1 MTNVIEQIEDGL
13 SFYKRLV
20 RWIKKSPWAWFGL
33 IVLAFLALYV
43 LQDYLEDKKDE
54 IHHLVKKVRSPKR
67 LGQSGKESVQ
77 EQDQPQDANESK
89 GERASRAAA
98 ERIFE
103 KPFVKVRP
111 DFLRNVVTNHNLE
124 LDVYNEELK
133 LAIEYSGR
141 QHYEFVPFFHKNYE
155 AFLNQKY
162 RDEMKKNK
170 CKEQGIQLIEIPY
183 TVKLEDIESF
193 IRIESKKLGY
203 DI

>member
-1 MTNVIEQIEDGL
+1 MFFVLWLLNDYLKDKEDVLEKYVKKIRNPEKNGL
-13 SFYKRLV
+13 SGNSK
-20 RWIKKSPWAWFGL
+20 
-33 IVLAFLALYV
+33 
-43 LQDYLEDKKDE
+43 
-54 IHHLVKKVRSPKR
+54 
-67 LGQSGKESVQ
+67 
-77 EQDQPQDANESK
+77 ESK
-89 GERASRAAA
+89 GERASKAAA
-98 ERIFE
+98 ERIFG
-103 KPFVKVRP
+103 KPFIKVRP

-203 DI
+203 NI

>member
-1 MTNVIEQIEDGL
+1 MMNAIEQIEDGL
-13 SFYKRLV
+13 SFYKRLI

-33 IVLAFLALYV
+33 ILLAFLALYV
-43 LQDYLEDKKDE
+43 LQDYLEDKQDE
-54 IHHLVKKVRSPKR
+54 IHHFVKKVRSPKQ
-67 LGQSGKESVQ
+67 LGQTEKDNEQ
-77 EQDQPQDANESK
+77 EKIGDQEPKESK

-98 ERIFE
+98 ERIFK
-103 KPFVKVRP
+103 KPFIKVRP

-170 CKEQGIQLIEIPY
+170 CKEQGIHLIEIPY

-193 IRIESKKLGY
+193 IRIESKKIGY

>member
-1 MTNVIEQIEDGL
+1 MTNVIDQVEDGM
-13 SFYKRLV
+13 SWYKRIV

-33 IVLAFLALYV
+33 IILAFLTLYV
-43 LQDYLEDKKDE
+43 FKDYLEDKKDE
-54 IHHLVKKVRSPKR
+54 IQHLVKKVRSPKQ
-67 LGQSGKESVQ
+67 LGQPDSEGVQ
-77 EQDQPQDANESK
+77 EPKESK

-98 ERIFE
+98 ERIFN
-103 KPFVKVRP
+103 KPFIKVRP
-111 DFLRNVVTNHNLE
+111 DFLRNTVTNHNLE

-170 CKEQGIQLIEIPY
+170 CKEQEIQLIEIPY

>member
-1 MTNVIEQIEDGL
+1 MTNVIDQLEESM
-13 SFYKRLV
+13 SFYKQMV

-33 IVLAFLALYV
+33 IILAFLTLYV
-43 LQDYLEDKKDE
+43 FSDYLDDKKDE
-54 IHHLVKKVRSPKR
+54 IQHLVKKVRSPKQ
-67 LGQSGKESVQ
+67 LGQTDSESQSVQ
-77 EQDQPQDANESK
+77 EPKESK
-89 GERASRAAA
+89 GERASRSAA
-98 ERIFE
+98 ERIFG
-103 KPFVKVRP
+103 KPFIKVRP

>member
-1 MTNVIEQIEDGL
+1 MTNVIDQVEESL
-13 SFYKRLV
+13 SFYKRMV
-20 RWIKKSPWAWFGL
+20 RWIKRSPWAWFGL
-33 IVLAFLALYV
+33 IILAFLTLYV
-43 LQDYLEDKKDE
+43 FSDYLEDKKDE
-54 IHHLVKKVRSPKR
+54 IQHLVKKVRSPKQ
-67 LGQSGKESVQ
+67 LGQTDTESQSVQ
-77 EQDQPQDANESK
+77 EPKESK

-98 ERIFE
+98 ERIFG
-103 KPFVKVRP
+103 KSFIKVRP

-170 CKEQGIQLIEIPY
+170 CKDQGIQLIEIPY

>member
-1 MTNVIEQIEDGL
+1 MTNVIDQVEESL
-13 SFYKRLV
+13 SFYKRMV
-20 RWIKKSPWAWFGL
+20 RWIKRSPWAWFGL
-33 IVLAFLALYV
+33 IILAFLTLYV
-43 LQDYLEDKKDE
+43 FSDYLEDKKDE
-54 IHHLVKKVRSPKR
+54 IQHLVKKVRSPKQ
-67 LGQSGKESVQ
+67 LGQTDTESQSVQ
-77 EQDQPQDANESK
+77 EPKESK

-98 ERIFE
+98 ERIFG
-103 KPFVKVRP
+103 KSFIKVRP

>member
-1 MTNVIEQIEDGL
+1 MSNVIEHVEEGL
-13 SFYKRLV
+13 SWYKRLI
-20 RWIKKSPWAWFGL
+20 RWIKKSPLAWFGL
-33 IVLAFLALYV
+33 IFLAFLALYV
-43 LQDYLEDKKDE
+43 INDYLEDKKDS
-54 IHHLVKKVRSPKR
+54 IQDFVKKVRNPKE
-67 LGQSGKESVQ
+67 LGQTDIKGQESK
-77 EQDQPQDANESK
+77 ESK

-98 ERIFE
+98 ERIFG

-111 DFLRNVVTNHNLE
+111 DFLRNEVTNHNLE
-124 LDVYNEELK
+124 LDVYNEDLK

-141 QHYEFVPFFHKNYE
+141 QHYEFVPFFYKNYE

-193 IRIESKKLGY
+193 IRIESKKMGY

>member
-1 MTNVIEQIEDGL
+1 MANVIDQVEESL
-13 SFYKRLV
+13 SFYKRMV

-33 IVLAFLALYV
+33 IILAFLTLYV
-43 LQDYLEDKKDE
+43 FSDYLEDKKDE
-54 IHHLVKKVRSPKR
+54 IQHLVKKVRSPKQ
-67 LGQSGKESVQ
+67 LGQSEARHPPNGGQSEPK
-77 EQDQPQDANESK
+77 ESK

-98 ERIFE
+98 ERIFN
-103 KPFVKVRP
+103 KPFIKVRP
-111 DFLRNVVTNHNLE
+111 DFLRNAVTNHNLE

>member
-1 MTNVIEQIEDGL
+1 MTNVIDQVEESL
-13 SFYKRLV
+13 YFYKRMV
-20 RWIKKSPWAWFGL
+20 RWIKRSPWAWFGL
-33 IVLAFLALYV
+33 IILAFLTLYV
-43 LQDYLEDKKDE
+43 FSDYLEDKKDE
-54 IHHLVKKVRSPKR
+54 IQHLVKKVRSPKQ
-67 LGQSGKESVQ
+67 LGHTDIESQSVQ
-77 EQDQPQDANESK
+77 EPKESK

-103 KPFVKVRP
+103 KPFIKVRP

-203 DI
+203 EI

>member
-1 MTNVIEQIEDGL
+1 MTNEIEQIEEVKSL

-33 IVLAFLALYV
+33 IVLSFLALYV
-43 LQDYLEDKKDE
+43 LQDYLEDKTDE

-67 LGQSGKESVQ
+67 LGQEVKESVQ
-77 EQDQPQDANESK
+77 DQSQEPKESK
-89 GERASRAAA
+89 GERASHVAA
-98 ERIFE
+98 ERIFS
-103 KPFVKVRP
+103 KPFIKVRP

-170 CKEQGIQLIEIPY
+170 CKEQGIHLIEIPY
-183 TVKLEDIESF
+183 TVKIEDIESF